1 MKRAVII
8 FIDWFY
14 PAYKAGGPIKSV
26 FNIIGAISNEFDFTV
41 VTSNR
46 DADGSVLDVK
56 VNCQINRDK
65 YSIYYLNESA
75 DRKKIYKG
83 IIKNKQPE
91 IVYYNSMFSLG
102 YTIKPLMYFQ
112 AKTKVKNIIA
122 PRGMLGAGALVIK
135 PMKKKIFLGFAKFLL
150 LKNIIWHTSTDQEAK
165 EVKNVFGDGAKIFVA
180 QNISSEPGKRELQEG
195 FKKENE
201 LKLVFISRVSE
212 KKNLIYF
219 LRLLS
224 SLKELTE
231 LQFDIFGPIEEDDY
245 WCKCLNYID
254 KDSRVAYKGIL
265 SPDKINETLKKYQ
278 FYVLPS
284 FNENYGHSIVEAINI
299 GVPVIISDQTPWVG
313 LEEEQVGFDL
323 SLHDI
328 SSWKLKM
335 EYAYSMGDNQYKKWS
350 QSCFKYSNKTFVNK
364 DIINSNI
371 DLFLSN

>member
-26 FNIIGAISNEFDFTV
+26 FNIIGAISNECDFTV

-46 DADGSVLDVK
+46 DADGTVLDVK

-75 DRKKIYKG
+75 DRKKIYEG
-83 IIKNKQPE
+83 IIENKQPE

-112 AKTKVKNIIA
+112 AKTKVRNIIA
-122 PRGMLGAGALVIK
+122 PRGMLGAGALAIK
-135 PMKKKIFLGFAKFLL
+135 PMKKKIFLGLAKFLV

-245 WCKCLNYID
+245 WRQCLNYID

-265 SPDKINETLKKYQ
+265 SPDKVNETLKKYQ

-284 FNENYGHSIVEAINI
+284 FNENYGHSIVEAINT

-323 SLHDI
+323 ALHDI
-328 SSWKLKM
+328 PSWKVKM
-335 EYAYSMGDNQYKKWS
+335 EYAYSMGDNQYKNWS